1 MSDHRPEGPSHPTL
15 KAALLMIGVVILLVL
30 VSLL

>member
-15 KAALLMIGVVILLVL
+15 KAALLMIGIVLLLVL
-30 VSLL
+30 ISVL